1 MVALTL
7 NGSALSRLM
16 MPSKLSFGN
25 KQLQMFTWL
34 VEEEYNFGMLHSSC
48 FLHALS
54 TTCFMLALEYLSH
67 NLNYYQKNY
76 TYLGFMILS
85 WKFQLCWCF
94 WYIYVVYDKFV
105 CREFLMSVRGL
116 GLKSVECIRLLTL
129 HHLAFPVSG
138 KKRKRKKAFQNS
150 HKPITMKKML
160 LSFLSIW

>member
-1 MVALTL
+1 MLTLVIILFFESSLLMYFQREKKNCSVQRVIVFGRLSLERFLTLSSTDFYLFFFCRPSLKGSEENMVVLTL

-48 FLHALS
+48 LLHALS

-67 NLNYYQKNY
+67 TSNYYQKIS

-85 WKFQLCWCF
+85 WKFQLCWRF
-94 WYIYVVYDKFV
+94 
-105 CREFLMSVRGL
+105 
-116 GLKSVECIRLLTL
+116 
-129 HHLAFPVSG
+129 
-138 KKRKRKKAFQNS
+138 
-150 HKPITMKKML
+150 
-160 LSFLSIW
+160 

>member
-1 MVALTL
+1 VNQHVNHHKLTLVIILFFESSLLMYFQWEKNNYSVQRDIAFGSLSFGEIFDSLEYSFVFLFCRPSLKGSEENMVALTL

-48 FLHALS
+48 LLHALS

-67 NLNYYQKNY
+67 TLNYYQKNS
-76 TYLGFMILS
+76 TCLGFMILS

-94 WYIYVVYDKFV
+94 
-105 CREFLMSVRGL
+105 
-116 GLKSVECIRLLTL
+116 
-129 HHLAFPVSG
+129 
-138 KKRKRKKAFQNS
+138 
-150 HKPITMKKML
+150 
-160 LSFLSIW
+160 